1 MSISTQIQ
9 WLADGERANALVL
22 NRPLKKAVELIE
34 QKLTELETNGGGGS
48 SSGASGNGFPKAC
61 GYVFAEGKIEASV
74 QDLDFVYINSK
85 DSNKVTKT
93 SGADSKFIGVYNKV
107 AKDSGGHEHRVI
119 TSGCVTMTGKN
130 LEVGKDYY
138 LSSTAGGISTT
149 GTIYVGT
156 CIDNNI
162 LSLGSRASLT
172 TSGGGT
178 QSGTANIKE
187 VPLTTGTK
195 QYSVS
200 YTPNKTL
207 FFVEGVLLNSNMIT
221 ATDGANVTLAFNPK
235 TNDVLSVVSL

>member
-34 QKLTELETNGGGGS
+34 QKFTELETNGGGGS
-48 SSGASGNGFPKAC
+48 SSGASGSGFPKAC

-74 QDLDFVYINSK
+74 QDLDFVYINTNN
-85 DSNKVTKT
+85 SNKVTKT
-93 SGADSKFIGVYNKV
+93 TGADSKFIGVYNKV
-107 AKDSGGHEHRVI
+107 AKDNGHEHRVI

-138 LSSTAGGISTT
+138 LSSTAGGISKT

-156 CIDNNI
+156 CIDTNI

-172 TSGGGT
+172 SSGGGT
-178 QSGTANIKE
+178 TSGTANIKE
-187 VPLTTGTK
+187 VQLTTNTK

-207 FFVEGVLLNSNMIT
+207 FFVEGVLLNTNMIT

>member
-34 QKLTELETNGGGGS
+34 QKFTELETNGGGGS
-48 SSGASGNGFPKAC
+48 SSGTGGSGFPKAC

-74 QDLDFVYINSK
+74 QDLDFVYINTTN
-85 DSNKVTKT
+85 SNKVTKT
-93 SGADSKFIGVYNKV
+93 TGADSKFIGVYNKV

-119 TSGCVTMTGKN
+119 TSGCVTMTGKS

-138 LSSTAGGISTT
+138 LSSTAGGISAT

-162 LSLGSRASLT
+162 LSIGSRASIS
-172 TSGGGT
+172 SGGGST
-178 QSGTANIKE
+178 SGTANIKE
-187 VPLTTGTK
+187 VQLRTGTK

-200 YTPNKTL
+200 YTPNKTM

-221 ATDGANVTLAFNPK
+221 AADGANVTLAFDPK

>member
-34 QKLTELETNGGGGS
+34 QKFTELENNGGGGS
-48 SSGASGNGFPKAC
+48 SSGASGSGFPKAC

-74 QDLDFVYINSK
+74 QDLDFVYINTTN
-85 DSNKVTKT
+85 SNKVTKT
-93 SGADSKFIGVYNKV
+93 TGADSKFIGVYNKV

-162 LSLGSRASLT
+162 LSIGSRASIS
-172 TSGGGT
+172 SGGGST
-178 QSGTANIKE
+178 SGTANIKE
-187 VPLTTGTK
+187 VQLRTGTK

-200 YTPNKTL
+200 YTPNKTM

-221 ATDGANVTLAFNPK
+221 ATDGANVTLAFDPK